1 MGSYAVTK
9 IAQNPVRH
17 KLHNGQP
24 AVGTWHTLCSPVA
37 CELIAALGWDWVV
50 VDAQHSPVGFDTMV
64 NCFRA
69 IQLGGSI
76 PMARVPWNDTIWMQ
90 RTLDAGALGL
100 VIPMVNTVADA
111 VHAVANCQYATRGI
125 RSFTSGRTA
134 PYMDAEGEYTDW
146 ANANVAVIPMIETV
160 EAVRNAEAIL
170 SVEGVD
176 GCFIGPRDLGLS
188 MGITPREMGPGTEHE
203 ALMLSVLAAG
213 KKVGTAV
220 GKHCADAKEVN
231 ERIAQGFQFL
241 ALASDQAFMMAE
253 AKVQFAQVKTQAT
266 RL

>member
-1 MGSYAVTK
+1 
-9 IAQNPVRH
+9 
-17 KLHNGQP
+17 
-24 AVGTWHTLCSPVA
+24 
-37 CELIAALGWDWVV
+37 
-50 VDAQHSPVGFDTMV
+50 
-64 NCFRA
+64 
-69 IQLGGSI
+69 
-76 PMARVPWNDTIWMQ
+76 MARVPWNDTIWMQ

-134 PYMDAEGEYTDW
+134 PYVDAVGEYTDW

-160 EAVRNAEAIL
+160 EAVKNAEDIL
-170 SVEGVD
+170 AVEGVD

-203 ALMLSVLAAG
+203 AMMLSVLAAG

-220 GKHCADAKEVN
+220 GKHCSSAQEVN

-253 AKVQFAQVKTQAT
+253 AKAQFVQVKSLAG
-266 RL
+266 R

>member
-1 MGSYAVTK
+1 MESYALTR
-9 IAQNPVRH
+9 IAQNPVRF
-17 KLHNGQP
+17 KLHHGQP
-24 AVGTWHTLCSPVA
+24 SVGTWHALCSPVA
-37 CELIAALGWDWVV
+37 CELMAAIGWDWIV
-50 VDAQHSPVGFDTMV
+50 VDVQHSPVGFDTMV

-100 VIPMVNTVADA
+100 VIPMVNNVADA
-111 VHAVANCQYATRGI
+111 ENAVANCRYATRGI
-125 RSFTSGRTA
+125 RSYTSGRTGSYVDA
-134 PYMDAEGEYTDW
+134 PGEYTDW

-160 EAVRNAEAIL
+160 EAVKNAEAIL
-170 SVEGVD
+170 AVEGVD

-203 ALMLSVLAAG
+203 AMMLSVLAAG

-220 GKHCADAKEVN
+220 GKHCNSAQEVN

-241 ALASDQAFMMAE
+241 ALASDQAFMLAE
-253 AKVQFAQVKTQAT
+253 AKAQFGQVKAT
-266 RL
+266 V